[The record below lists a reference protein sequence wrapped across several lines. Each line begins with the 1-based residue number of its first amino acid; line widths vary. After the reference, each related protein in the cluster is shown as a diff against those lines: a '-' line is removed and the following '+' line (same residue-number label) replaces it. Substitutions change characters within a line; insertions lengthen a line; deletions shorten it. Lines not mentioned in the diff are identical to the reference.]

1 MTTSASSAS
10 ESPRHHGRLLV
21 AIWLVSSVIAVPLVI
36 WVLGPHLPPGDFTS
50 EASDQTSANIV
61 LTAVCTP
68 IVLGVVIYFLYAVF
82 AFRQRGDK
90 LEDGAPI
97 KGHAQTQTAWI
108 VLTSVLVLALAIW
121 GSLVLVV
128 SANGAGGGQGPS
140 PVNPPSG
147 EKLQVQVIGQ
157 QWNWTYR
164 FPSTPLGGAP
174 ALETDQLK
182 LPADTLVQFNVTSLD
197 VTHSFWAY
205 ELGVKADAVP
215 GTNNI
220 AFVHTRGTGS
230 FSIRCAELCG
240 LWHGHMFQ
248 TGHVVSK
255 ADFAAW
261 LVQQA
266 KAEHLN
272 LKYLPPY
279 ATHYFPDPLRRAG

>member
-1 MTTSASSAS
+1 MTTSAPSANA
-10 ESPRHHGRLLV
+10 SPRHHGRLLL

-61 LTAVCTP
+61 LTAVCAP
-68 IVLGVVIYFLYAVF
+68 IVLGVVIYFLYAAF
-82 AFRQRGDK
+82 AFRQRGAE

-97 KGHAQTQTAWI
+97 KGHARTQTLWI
-108 VLTSVLVLALAIW
+108 VLTSVVVIALAIW

-164 FPSTPLGGAP
+164 FPGHPGATT
-174 ALETDQLK
+174 ALETDQLE

-215 GTNNI
+215 GANNI

-240 LWHGHMFQ
+240 LWHAHMFQ

-255 ADFAAW
+255 TDFATW

-266 KAEHLN
+266 KAESLN

>member
-1 MTTSASSAS
+1 MTTSAPPAT
-10 ESPRHHGRLLV
+10 ESPHHGRLLLV
-21 AIWLVSSVIAVPLVI
+21 IWLATSVIAVPLVI
-36 WVLGPHLPPGDFTS
+36 WVLGPHLPPGDFS
-50 EASDQTSANIV
+50 NEASEQTSANIV

-68 IVLGVVIYFLYAVF
+68 ILLGVVIYFLYAVF
-82 AFRQRGDK
+82 TFRQRGDK

-97 KGHAQTQTAWI
+97 KGHARTQTLWI
-108 VLTSVLVLALAIW
+108 VLTSVVVLALAIW

-164 FPSTPLGGAP
+164 FPAKSGAKI
-174 ALETDQLK
+174 ALETDQLE

-215 GTNNI
+215 GANNI

-240 LWHGHMFQ
+240 LWHSHMFQ
-248 TGHVVSK
+248 TGHVVGQ
-255 ADFAAW
+255 AEFAKW
-261 LVQQA
+261 LVEQA
-266 KAEHLN
+266 HAERLN